1 LFAARLVEHLRG
13 AYDIQRLFGICA
25 GIVAVLIGALNFI
38 IGVAYFNWAFS
49 VAITNLSVW
58 SAIVFGI
65 LFALSSLRR
74 SKSAGWIQVAVF
86 LSAAILSALTSTI
99 GELTSSLYLI
109 FGILLMFEL
118 GLPRVPSIV
127 VTVVVLACYPVALSI
142 GYSKYPGGTA
152 IRTIESVLMVALF
165 VVLFGA
171 ILLRHWFKH
180 REEAELLESRVAER
194 TQELKS
200 ALDERQAALEERQ
213 VMLQEIHHRVK
224 NNLQIVA
231 SLLRME
237 AAKVTDEGV
246 RRATENSIRRI
257 HAMALVHETLYQHEP
272 LHAVDL
278 EKYMHNLIGSLRGT
292 LTPENEIEVDA
303 GGSLFVDPDFAIPF
317 GLVLSEL
324 VTNSVRHAFP
334 DNRRGTVR
342 VVLRIADRVDLTVS
356 DDGVGF
362 AKDFSLSRSASLG
375 LQIVNSLVNQ
385 LSGRIELVP
394 ATPGASW
401 LLSFPRAEI
410 PSNLPA
416 R

>member
-1 LFAARLVEHLRG
+1 MAFGVLNLLSGLTYMRRDALQVVADYHIWLPLVLG
-13 AYDIQRLFGICA
+13 LAF
-25 GIVAVLIGALNFI
+25 IGATGFRTSI
-38 IGVAYFNWAFS
+38 S
-49 VAITNLSVW
+49 
-58 SAIVFGI
+58 
-65 LFALSSLRR
+65 
-74 SKSAGWIQVAVF
+74 GWIQVAVF
-86 LSAAILSALTSTI
+86 TVAAFLNALTSSL
-99 GELTSSLYLI
+99 GDLTSSLYLI

-118 GLPRVPSIV
+118 GLPRIPSIV
-127 VTVVVLACYPVALSI
+127 VTAVVLVCYPVALSV
-142 GYSKYPGGTA
+142 GYAKYPGGTA
-152 IRTIESVLMVALF
+152 IRTLESILMVALF
-165 VVLFGA
+165 VLLFGA
-171 ILLRHWFKH
+171 ILLRHWLKH
-180 REEAELLESRVAER
+180 RQEAELLETRVAER

-278 EKYMHNLIGSLRGT
+278 EKYMYNLIGNLRGT
-292 LTPENEIEVDA
+292 LTPENEIEVEA
-303 GGSLFVDPDFAIPF
+303 GGSLLVDPDFAIPF

-362 AKDFSLSRSASLG
+362 AEDFSLSRSTSLG

-385 LSGRIELVP
+385 LSGRIELVQ
-394 ATPGASW
+394 AAPGASW
-401 LLSFPRAEI
+401 LMSFPRAEVTVRGL
-410 PSNLPA
+410 SV
-416 R
+416 

>member
-1 LFAARLVEHLRG
+1 
-13 AYDIQRLFGICA
+13 
-25 GIVAVLIGALNFI
+25 
-38 IGVAYFNWAFS
+38 
-49 VAITNLSVW
+49 
-58 SAIVFGI
+58 
-65 LFALSSLRR
+65 
-74 SKSAGWIQVAVF
+74 
-86 LSAAILSALTSTI
+86 
-99 GELTSSLYLI
+99 
-109 FGILLMFEL
+109 
-118 GLPRVPSIV
+118 
-127 VTVVVLACYPVALSI
+127 
-142 GYSKYPGGTA
+142 
-152 IRTIESVLMVALF
+152 
-165 VVLFGA
+165 
-171 ILLRHWFKH
+171 
-180 REEAELLESRVAER
+180 
-194 TQELKS
+194 
-200 ALDERQAALEERQ
+200 
-213 VMLQEIHHRVK
+213 
-224 NNLQIVA
+224 
-231 SLLRME
+231 ME